1 MLTEAGWR
9 LVAWADTLHRQV
21 DEACTDARARFQVS
35 VEPLRVAA
43 IHSLSLTCS
52 PTGSRRFAG
61 GSALDPS
68 SSLSKASRVASV

>member
-1 MLTEAGWR
+1 VPWT
-9 LVAWADTLHRQV
+9 DTLHHQV
-21 DEACTDARARFQVS
+21 DEARTDARAGFQVS

-43 IHSLSLTCS
+43 IHSLTLTSS

-68 SSLSKASRVASV
+68 NALSKASPVASV